1 MKKHILKSGI
11 KGHQTRIDYG
21 KNGLL
26 SNSIRYTTKRGE
38 ISLLTPCYAT
48 FEAFEIYSIK
58 GKLFE
63 GIQRYSTLREAQ
75 HTINHFLIK
84 DYNRPMRQPRTKID
98 IQVRKEL
105 NKYGLIIDHK
115 GHIWKPPF
123 QSKNGKL
130 YPLKELIPFSHN
142 KQYLAVQLNN
152 KIISIKKLFSDVK
165 EVSYKKRFEIQINKV
180 PADLKTAVISKEKS
194 E

>member
-1 MKKHILKSGI
+1 MQKKRIKSGI
-11 KGHQTRIDYG
+11 KDYKKNFDYG
-21 KNGLL
+21 KNSLL
-26 SNSIRYTTKRGE
+26 SDSIRYRTKKGE

-48 FEAFEIYSIK
+48 LETFEIYCIK
-58 GKLFE
+58 GNLFSD
-63 GIQRYSTLREAQ
+63 IIRFRTLREAQ
-75 HTINHFLIK
+75 HTINTLLVK
-84 DYNRPMRQPRTKID
+84 NYNRPMRQPRVKID

-123 QSKNGKL
+123 KSKNGKL

-152 KIISIKKLFSDVK
+152 KIISINKLFADIT
-165 EVSYKKRFEIQINKV
+165 EVQYKKRFEIQANKV
-180 PADLKTAVISKEKS
+180 PDDIKTAVCK
-194 E
+194 